1 MDSNKPDIILIGCGK
16 MGSALLESWLNNK
29 IINSATTIDPN
40 KINIKYNQDDT
51 KIYQYN
57 DLTKATQKINN
68 SDCVIL
74 AVKPQIMNNI
84 CEKLAPI
91 INNSSLLL
99 SIAAG
104 QKISN
109 FEKYFGKSQPIIR
122 TMPNTPAAIGAGITA
137 AIQNNQLSDKHIDIS
152 EKLLS
157 SVGEVVWLENES
169 QMDIVTAISG
179 SGPAY
184 IFLLIETLTNCG
196 KKLGLPSEIAEK
208 LSKHTVIGASLLAK
222 KEIDIP
228 ASTLRENVT
237 SKGGTTQAALEILMS
252 ENGMGKIFEKAI
264 KAAAAR
270 SKELSK

>member
-1 MDSNKPDIILIGCGK
+1 MDSNKPNITLIGCGK
-16 MGSALLESWLNNK
+16 MGSALLKSWLNNK
-29 IINSATTIDPN
+29 IINSVTIIDPYPV
-40 KINIKYNQDDT
+40 NIEYNQDDIN
-51 KIYQYN
+51 IYKYT
-57 DLTKATQKINN
+57 DLIDAKQKINN
-68 SDCVIL
+68 SDCVIF
-74 AVKPQIMNNI
+74 AVKPQMMNNL
-84 CEKLAPI
+84 CEKLTTI
-91 INNSSLLL
+91 INKSSLLL

-137 AIQNNQLSDKHIDIS
+137 AIQNNQLSDKQLEIS

-157 SVGEVVWLENES
+157 SVGEVVWLENEE

-196 KKLGLPSEIAEK
+196 KKQGLPTEIAEK
-208 LSKHTVIGASLLAK
+208 LAKHTVIGASLLAK
-222 KEIDIP
+222 EEIDIP

-252 ENGMGKIFEKAI
+252 ENGIGKIFEKAI
-264 KAAAAR
+264 KAATAR